1 MNLDNTEG
9 IQSYHGSFL
18 IVTVITTVIIISS
31 FFAILWYLFQ
41 SGILPSRGTVK
52 NEDKSK
58 LGSILYMLG
67 MNKQK
72 LH

>member
-1 MNLDNTEG
+1 MNLDNTEV
-9 IQSYHGSFL
+9 IQNVTGSFL
-18 IVTVITTVIIISS
+18 LVTIITTVFIIFS

-41 SGILPSRGTVK
+41 SGILPSRGTMK
-52 NEDKSK
+52 YEGNSK
-58 LGSILYMLG
+58 VGYILYMLG